1 MDGIVIP
8 FSFFNDQRKRLEA
21 ASTLLVSFTC
31 FRRTILLQTLQNAAP
46 ASRAFRPERVVPV
59 LSPFE
64 EIVCGGVAAMIRP
77 LRIRRTTWARFVRQ
91 VVAFEP
97 EFRDLSEQG
106 LSAKIMTIVQELRR
120 EKLDIP
126 LVSRSFALIRETSF
140 RVLGMRHYES
150 QIRGGWYILNGLI
163 AEMETGEGKTLTATL
178 AAATAALAG
187 IPVHVIT
194 VNDYLAERDAK
205 EMGPLYRAMGLS
217 VGCVMHGMD
226 SAGRRAA
233 YDCDITYV
241 TNKEIAFDYL
251 RDSTALGSCRG
262 TLELHKEYLAPG
274 SSRLNNLVLRGLH
287 FAIVD
292 EADSVLIDEARTPLI
307 LSRKTDDPGMY
318 GMYRQALDM
327 AECLEKNED
336 FILSTQEHTLR
347 LTPGGQEKIANVSK
361 KFGGLWKTR
370 LRREETIRQAL
381 TALHLYH
388 LNEHY
393 VIHEGKVAIVDE
405 FTGRLMPDR
414 SWEHGLHQMIEI
426 KEGCPPSSRN
436 ETVIRTSYQ
445 VFFRRYLH
453 LAGMTGTAHEVR
465 RELWSVYR
473 LGVAKVPTNKPL
485 RRIRQQ
491 GKIFP
496 CADLK
501 WEEVARCVRVEH
513 EKGRPVLLGTRTVAA
528 SERAGEILSRH
539 GLEHTILNARQDS
552 LEADIVARAGEV
564 GRITIATNMAG
575 RGTDIR
581 LMQGV
586 PELGGLMVILTERHE
601 SGRIDRQLAGRCG
614 RQGDPGS
621 FLEILSLDDALLHD
635 ARCPVFRWVIRHF
648 FPQGKKVTWWVDQVL
663 GILQHRVEKQH
674 RLVRSQLMKQD
685 KDKKDALAF
694 AGYKNENA

>member
-1 MDGIVIP
+1 M
-8 FSFFNDQRKRLEA
+8 
-21 ASTLLVSFTC
+21 
-31 FRRTILLQTLQNAAP
+31 ILLQNLQNAAP
-46 ASRAFRPERVVPV
+46 ASRAFRPERVIPV
-59 LSPFE
+59 LSKFE
-64 EIVCGGVAAMIRP
+64 ETVCCGAAALGRP
-77 LRIRRTTWARFVRQ
+77 LRISRTTRARFVRRVLALEQ
-91 VVAFEP
+91 N
-97 EFRDLSEQG
+97 FRDLNEQE
-106 LSAKIMTIVQELRR
+106 LAAESMTLVRKLRR
-120 EKLDIP
+120 EKLDIS
-126 LVSRSFALIRETSF
+126 LISRSFALIRETSF

-150 QIRGGWYILNGLI
+150 QIRGGWYIMNGLI

-178 AAATAALAG
+178 AASTAALAG
-187 IPVHVIT
+187 IPVHIIT

-217 VGCVMHGMD
+217 VGCVLHGM
-226 SAGRRAA
+226 APPERKTA

-262 TLELHKEYLAPG
+262 MLELHREYLTPG
-274 SSRLNNLVLRGLH
+274 SSRLGNLVLRGLH

-307 LSRKTDDPGMY
+307 LSKKTDDPEMY
-318 GMYRQALDM
+318 GLYRQALDM
-327 AECLEKNED
+327 AESFEKGVD
-336 FILSTQEHTLR
+336 FILLTQKHTLR
-347 LTPGGQEKIANVSK
+347 LTSDGQEKVAKISK
-361 KFGGLWKTR
+361 KFGGLWKNR
-370 LRREETIRQAL
+370 LRREEIIRQAL

-393 VIHEGKVAIVDE
+393 VIYEDKVAIVDE

-426 KEGCPPSSRN
+426 KEGCSPSSRN
-436 ETVIRTSYQ
+436 ETLIRTSYQ
-445 VFFRRYLH
+445 VFFRRYLL

-465 RELWSVYR
+465 RELWNVYR
-473 LGVAKVPTNKPL
+473 LGVARVPPHRPL
-485 RRIRQQ
+485 RRIRQL

-501 WEEVARCVRVEH
+501 WEEVARRVRVEH
-513 EKGRPVLLGTRTVAA
+513 EKGRPVLIGTRTVAA
-528 SERAGEILSRH
+528 SEQAGEILGRH
-539 GLEHTILNARQDS
+539 GLKYTVLNARQDS

-586 PELGGLMVILTERHE
+586 SELGGLMVILTERHE
-601 SGRIDRQLAGRCG
+601 AGRIDRQLAGRCG

-621 FLEILSLDDALLHD
+621 FLEILSLEDALIHD
-635 ARCPVFRWVIRHF
+635 ARCPVFRWTIRHF
-648 FPQGKKVTWWVDQVL
+648 FSKGKKITWLVDQML
-663 GILQHRVEKQH
+663 DLLQHRVEKQH
-674 RLVRSQLMKQD
+674 AMVRSHLMKQD

-694 AGYKNENA
+694 AGYKNENT